1 MMKIVNVNK
10 SWLIVALILGLGGAI
25 LGLVSDLGDSC
36 RDSSE
41 QFLKNSPQV
50 VAKTG
55 LIKSVSLRR
64 RLSVDA
70 TTKEAAFVS
79 YDFLVRGEHA
89 TALVVLKGEPG
100 SCKFGI
106 ESIEPAS

>member
-1 MMKIVNVNK
+1 MKIANANK
-10 SWLIVALILGLGGAI
+10 SWLIVALILGVGGTI
-25 LGLVSDLGDSC
+25 LGLASDLADSC

-50 VAKTG
+50 MAKTG

-70 TTKEAAFVS
+70 TANEAAFVS
-79 YDFLVRGEHA
+79 YDFLVRGENA
-89 TALVVLKGEPG
+89 AALVVLKGDPG